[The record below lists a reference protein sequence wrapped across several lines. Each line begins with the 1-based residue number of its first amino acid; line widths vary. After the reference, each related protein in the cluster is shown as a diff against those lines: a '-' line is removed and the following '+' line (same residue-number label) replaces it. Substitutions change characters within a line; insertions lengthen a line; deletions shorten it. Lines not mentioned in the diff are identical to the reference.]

1 MRAFVTG
8 IAGFVGSNLAR
19 TLVDSGWR
27 VSGLDN
33 FTTGTPANIPTGV
46 DWDWGDIT
54 DPMTMRQWHDADC
67 VFHTAAIARSTWED
81 KTELMHVN
89 FKGTQN
95 VIDFAESR
103 GAVLVNSASSVCA
116 MPQIND
122 YALSKWMGER
132 EVTRADFSGRVSAVS
147 LRYGNVYGP
156 GQSQEGAEPNVL
168 AAWLRSMREH
178 GWVRVDGDGTQTRD
192 FVHVDDVVLA
202 NIHAFR
208 VLNEGIYPRRPVDIC
223 TGYDTSL
230 NELAEKLQFPTK
242 PGERRYKDPDE
253 IPQDPYGAWI
263 SLGWIPRKPHVLDY
277 VHEILR

>member
-1 MRAFVTG
+1 VRAFVTG
-8 IAGFVGSNLAR
+8 IAGFVGSRLAR
-19 TLVDSGWR
+19 TLVSCGWD
-27 VSGLDN
+27 V
-33 FTTGTPANIPTGV
+33 TGV
-46 DWDWGDIT
+46 DNLVTGSYRNVPMDVAWEEGDIRDLPT
-54 DPMTMRQWHDADC
+54 TPRSKIDA

-81 KTELMHVN
+81 KTELMEVN

-95 VIDFAESR
+95 VIDFAEEH

-192 FVHVDDVVLA
+192 FIHVDDVVKA

-223 TGYDTSL
+223 TGYQTSL

-242 PGERRYKDPDE
+242 PGERRYKDPDV
-253 IPQDPYGAWI
+253 IMQDPWGAWI
-263 SLGWIPRKPHVLDY
+263 SMDFQAEKLHAVDY